1 MRRDCTDVLICVI
14 SELRLIDSES
24 INVPN
29 NAIRRF
35 FYPIKRL
42 LTFGTHYKTKNVFIV
57 NNIYD
62 IIDKVN
68 ADVPVQPICA
78 AVCPAFEEC
87 RTVGRTRKKD
97 GIRYDRLDTVPL
109 TERVDTLYE
118 KD

>member
-1 MRRDCTDVLICVI
+1 MRRDCADVLICVI
-14 SELRLIDSES
+14 SELRLIASES

-42 LTFGTHYKTKNVFIV
+42 FTFGTHYKTKNVFIV

-68 ADVPVQPICA
+68 L
-78 AVCPAFEEC
+78 
-87 RTVGRTRKKD
+87 RLKNVGRSVELGKKTEFGMTAWIQYRLRK
-97 GIRYDRLDTVPL
+97 G
-109 TERVDTLYE
+109 
-118 KD
+118 